1 MDGGGA
7 CPPSI
12 QSGVFSHVT
21 CGGRGEP
28 PFFSAPGF
36 SPPITAPFHF
46 GQQPPLLFRPHFWRA
61 RTSLTS
67 PPALRLLSLVLA
79 LARLL
84 TSLNLSPPFFSL
96 PAPLRGS
103 FFSLP
108 SFTGRPPLL
117 STRCSSKPPIPSRLR
132 LCLGVVRCSCLRLL
146 TGISAFPVLTP
157 TPASPLPCASHR
169 PLRMRCRA
177 LMPQSFDRQR
187 IAY

>member
-1 MDGGGA
+1 MGGGRA
-7 CPPSI
+7 PPPFRAGFSATSPAAAAGNPLSFRPGFFTTNHSAISFRTAAAAAVPPSFLA
-12 QSGVFSHVT
+12 ST
-21 CGGRGEP
+21 
-28 PFFSAPGF
+28 
-36 SPPITAPFHF
+36 
-46 GQQPPLLFRPHFWRA
+46 LLVDVP
-61 RTSLTS
+61 SS
-67 PPALRLLSLVLA
+67 PPAPLLGARARAWRLLLSIF
-79 LARLL
+79 
-84 TSLNLSPPFFSL
+84 SPPFFSL

-117 STRCSSKPPIPSRLR
+117 SVRCSSKPPIPSRLR

>member
-1 MDGGGA
+1 MIRKFHSVPFAPFALPSTLLLSPPRTHPPALSSCGFARPPRLSRGSIPACPSSFSPLPSPLYSTPLAPQGSGLKWAVDGGGA

-84 TSLNLSPPFFSL
+84 TSLNLF
-96 PAPLRGS
+96 
-103 FFSLP
+103 
-108 SFTGRPPLL
+108 
-117 STRCSSKPPIPSRLR
+117 
-132 LCLGVVRCSCLRLL
+132 
-146 TGISAFPVLTP
+146 
-157 TPASPLPCASHR
+157 
-169 PLRMRCRA
+169 
-177 LMPQSFDRQR
+177 
-187 IAY
+187 

>member
-1 MDGGGA
+1 MGGGRA
-7 CPPSI
+7 PPPFRAGFSATSPAAAAGNPLSFRPGFFTTNHSAISFRTAAAAAVPPSFLA
-12 QSGVFSHVT
+12 ST
-21 CGGRGEP
+21 
-28 PFFSAPGF
+28 
-36 SPPITAPFHF
+36 
-46 GQQPPLLFRPHFWRA
+46 LLVDVP
-61 RTSLTS
+61 SS
-67 PPALRLLSLVLA
+67 PPAPLLGARARALAYFSQSFPSLLLSSRA
-79 LARLL
+79 
-84 TSLNLSPPFFSL
+84 
-96 PAPLRGS
+96 LRGS

-117 STRCSSKPPIPSRLR
+117 SVRCSSKPPIPSRLR

>member
-1 MDGGGA
+1 MPPLHSERGFQPRHLRRPRGTPFLFGA
-7 CPPSI
+7 RVFTTNHSAISFRTAAAAAVPPSFLA
-12 QSGVFSHVT
+12 ST
-21 CGGRGEP
+21 
-28 PFFSAPGF
+28 
-36 SPPITAPFHF
+36 
-46 GQQPPLLFRPHFWRA
+46 LLVDVP
-61 RTSLTS
+61 SS
-67 PPALRLLSLVLA
+67 PPAPLLGARARALAYFSQSFPSLLLSSRA
-79 LARLL
+79 
-84 TSLNLSPPFFSL
+84 
-96 PAPLRGS
+96 LRGS

-117 STRCSSKPPIPSRLR
+117 SVRCSSKPPIPSRLR

-157 TPASPLPCASHR
+157 THTSPLPCASHR